1 MSADN
6 TQSDTVPQGEIV
18 KFDPIQAML
27 RSGQITITS
36 KGESNWP
43 GNYKNLNDRQVMNLV
58 KMVMD
63 GKARRP
69 ETVKAILTEAHE
81 RGLVTA

>member
-6 TQSDTVPQGEIV
+6 TQSDVVPV
-18 KFDPIQAML
+18 DPVATML
-27 RSGQITITS
+27 RTGQITITN
-36 KGESNWP
+36 KGENNWP
-43 GNYKNLNDRQVMNLV
+43 GNYKALNDRQVMNLV

-69 ETVKAILTEAHE
+69 ETIKAILTEAHE

>member
-6 TQSDTVPQGEIV
+6 TQSENPVET
-18 KFDPIQAML
+18 ML
-27 RSGQITITS
+27 RSGQIKITI

-43 GNYKNLNDRQVMNLV
+43 GNYKALNDRQVMNLV

-69 ETVKAILTEAHE
+69 ETVKAILAEAHG